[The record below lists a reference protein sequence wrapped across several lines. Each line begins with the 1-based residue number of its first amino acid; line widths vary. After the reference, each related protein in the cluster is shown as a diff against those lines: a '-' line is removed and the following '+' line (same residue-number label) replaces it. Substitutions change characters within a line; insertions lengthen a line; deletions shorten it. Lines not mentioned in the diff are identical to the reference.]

1 MPAMNKL
8 TATEIERKI
17 GSKRGRY
24 SDGAGLYLQV
34 GPTGKKSWLFQ
45 FTSRGKERQLG
56 LGSAD
61 IVSLKQARDRAQ
73 AARDLLATGVDPI
86 EQKHAARKAEALPTS
101 ETVSFEKMA
110 NEYMDAHSH
119 SWKNEKHREQWT
131 ATLETY
137 AYPIIG
143 KLDVRD
149 IATSHVLKILK
160 PIWHEK
166 PETASRVRGRIKTIL
181 DAAKAAGHRSGDN
194 PAAWEAHLQH
204 SLPALAKV
212 KRVRPMPA
220 MPYAEMPDF
229 MAMLR
234 QREGI
239 SARALEILILT
250 ATRTGSLIGM
260 RDEELDFDKRVWV
273 IPGLRMK
280 GDQDQKDHTVP
291 LPDRAIEILRSLNRE
306 KGNPHLFVG
315 MREGSHISNMSMLQ
329 LMKHVAPKYVPHG
342 FRSSFT
348 DWANEETA
356 TPHHVVEMALAH
368 VIDNQV
374 ERAYRRGDLLEKRR
388 VLMTEWA
395 RYLYPSRARKR

>member
-1 MPAMNKL
+1 MPKMYKL
-8 TATEIERKI
+8 SVTEIERSI
-17 GSKRGRY
+17 GKKQGRY

-61 IVSLKQARDRAQ
+61 IISLKLARDRAQ

-86 EQKHAARKAEALPTS
+86 EHKHAERKAAALPTADAI
-101 ETVSFEKMA
+101 TFERMA
-110 NEYMDAHSH
+110 NDYMDAHSH

-131 ATLETY
+131 ATLKTY

-220 MPYAEMPDF
+220 MC
-229 MAMLR
+229 R
-234 QREGI
+234 
-239 SARALEILILT
+239 
-250 ATRTGSLIGM
+250 
-260 RDEELDFDKRVWV
+260 
-273 IPGLRMK
+273 
-280 GDQDQKDHTVP
+280 
-291 LPDRAIEILRSLNRE
+291 
-306 KGNPHLFVG
+306 
-315 MREGSHISNMSMLQ
+315 
-329 LMKHVAPKYVPHG
+329 
-342 FRSSFT
+342 
-348 DWANEETA
+348 
-356 TPHHVVEMALAH
+356 
-368 VIDNQV
+368 
-374 ERAYRRGDLLEKRR
+374 
-388 VLMTEWA
+388 
-395 RYLYPSRARKR
+395 PSW